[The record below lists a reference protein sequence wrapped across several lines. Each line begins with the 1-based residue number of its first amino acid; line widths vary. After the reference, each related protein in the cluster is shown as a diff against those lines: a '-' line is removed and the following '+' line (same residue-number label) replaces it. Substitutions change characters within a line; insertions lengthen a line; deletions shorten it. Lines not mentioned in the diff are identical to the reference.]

1 MEHEGRVTT
10 HGRAPSFI
18 IKRPRL
24 TKLLDESEAR
34 IILLV
39 APAGYGKTTL
49 AREWISGRKGHTVWY
64 SASAASSDVVSLAIG
79 LAEELDAAVGDLE
92 GTRTARLSQLAQIQQ
107 RPDVLARVVAKSRG
121 GWPPNL
127 LIVIDDYH
135 QLVGSEPAEAF
146 VSSLVHL
153 LPSAFVI
160 TTRRRP
166 SWFEPRREIYGE
178 AFEIGIDELE
188 MTDEEARAVLLASP
202 RREAADSIARL
213 AGGWPAVIGLA
224 ARARRDDF
232 PEALPSKLYEFLAND
247 LLASASPDTAE
258 TLVLLA
264 VSGIRNRALAT
275 SLLGERVATSLEEA
289 AQVGLISIDQD
300 SILIHPLLV
309 EFLVSRAGQ
318 ASPQSLKELRLL
330 AERLL
335 ELHRWDECL
344 AIGEAVPEV
353 DLPLVEVLGSA
364 LDEFLK
370 TGRIATV
377 SRWVSLARDRQVES
391 PLLDLADGE
400 IALRAGDYQRAL
412 ALGSRAWDSTTPT
425 TSPSVAARASLV
437 AARAAHLMDQRPVS
451 AIWFERT
458 ESVAPAGELRSA
470 ALHGRFL
477 VTWEDGR
484 VSDAGRLL
492 QRLAQI
498 TGTSVGDQL
507 RFAQCRQLFA
517 LSQRDVNAAMAVSN
531 ASQALLRLPAEPL
544 ARLAAI
550 NLHVWTLT
558 YAGRYGAALAAAERM
573 LAEADESGVEFAVN
587 HARLAQAQAL
597 IGLRQ
602 FARATQTLNKIASI
616 EGEPDGWFMG
626 NTALARAFLQV
637 SVGDLARAADE
648 LLVDPEPDQNLALHA
663 EYDATRALISA
674 ARRSTDEAQSWL
686 TMSETN
692 SQQVEPF
699 AVCAVTRA
707 ILAAQTERLEETA
720 RYFAV
725 AVATGHHASI
735 VLGCRAF
742 PPMAKLLASDASHH
756 QVLRA
761 IFSESADTAL
771 ARASGIAMPRTP
783 RGAASLSDRE
793 FEVYELLV
801 QGCTNRQIA
810 ATLFIAESTTKV
822 HVRHIFEK
830 LGVRS
835 RVEAARAWNAN

>member
-1 MEHEGRVTT
+1 MGQEGRVTT

-49 AREWISGRKGHTVWY
+49 AREWLRGRKGHTAWY
-64 SASAASSDVVSLAIG
+64 SASAASSDVVTLAIG
-79 LAEELDAAVGDLE
+79 LAEELDAASGDSK
-92 GTRTARLSQLAQIQQ
+92 GTAATRLSHLTPVQQ
-107 RPDVLARVVAKSRG
+107 RPDVLARVIANSRG
-121 GWPPNL
+121 GWPPDL
-127 LIVIDDYH
+127 LVVIDDYH

-146 VSSLVHL
+146 VCSLVHL

-166 SWFEPRREIYGE
+166 SWFEPRREVYGE

-188 MTDEEARAVLLASP
+188 MTDEEAQAVLLASP
-202 RREAADSIARL
+202 RREAAASIARL

-247 LLASASPDTAE
+247 LVASASAGADE
-258 TLVLLA
+258 TLALLA
-264 VSGIRNRALAT
+264 VSGIRHRSLAIR
-275 SLLGERVATSLEEA
+275 LLGERVVMSLEESV
-289 AQVGLISIDQD
+289 QLGLISIDQD

-309 EFLVSRAGQ
+309 DFLVSRARQ
-318 ASPQSLKELRLL
+318 TSTDSLSGITSLAKQLL
-330 AERLL
+330 Q
-335 ELHRWDECL
+335 LHRWDECL
-344 AIGEAVPEV
+344 EIGEAVPEV
-353 DLPLVEVLGSA
+353 DLPLIEVLESA

-370 TGRIATV
+370 TGRIATA
-377 SRWVSLARDRQVES
+377 SRWVTLARDRRIDS
-391 PLLDLADGE
+391 PVLDLADGE

-412 ALGSRAWDSTTPT
+412 ALGSQAWDRTTT
-425 TSPSVAARASLV
+425 TAIAARACLV
-437 AARAAHLMDQRPVS
+437 AARAAHFMDQRVV
-451 AIWFERT
+451 AGTWFERA
-458 ESVAPAGELRSA
+458 ESAASAGELRSA
-470 ALHGRFL
+470 AVHGRFL
-477 VTWEDGR
+477 VTWEDGQ
-484 VSDAGRLL
+484 VSNAGRLL
-492 QRLAQI
+492 QRLEEIADA
-498 TGTSVGDQL
+498 SVGDQL
-507 RFAQCRQLFA
+507 RVAQCRQLFA
-517 LSQRDVNAAMAVSN
+517 LSQRDVNAAMEVSKGV
-531 ASQALLRLPAEPL
+531 QALLRLPVEPL
-544 ARLAAI
+544 ARLAGI
-550 NLHVWTLT
+550 NLHIWTLT
-558 YAGRYGAALAAAERM
+558 YAGRYNAALAAAERM

-602 FARATQTLNKIASI
+602 FARATQALNKVASI
-616 EGEPDGWFMG
+616 EGESHGWFTG
-626 NTALARAFLQV
+626 NAALARAFLQV
-637 SVGDLARAADE
+637 SVGDLARAWDE
-648 LLVDPEPDQNLALHA
+648 LLVDPEPDQNLALRS
-663 EYDATRALISA
+663 EYDATRALICA
-674 ARRSTDEAQSWL
+674 AMGSSDEAQNWL
-686 TMSETN
+686 TESETH

-707 ILAAQTERLEETA
+707 ILAAQAQQIEEAA
-720 RYFAV
+720 RHFALV
-725 AVATGHHASI
+725 VTTGHHTSI

-742 PPMAKLLASDASHH
+742 PPMAKLLAAEPSR
-756 QVLRA
+756 QQILRT

-771 ARASGIAMPRTP
+771 ARASGISMPKTP

-801 QGCTNRQIA
+801 QGRTNRQIA

-835 RVEAARAWNAN
+835 RVEAARAWSASPRD